1 MELLTEVLFF
11 FFFFGFSPILKE
23 AIFLSVM
30 NIDRRVFLCLTTMP
44 KSQITNCYEHFC
56 PLLNVA
62 ANHFIR
68 L

>member
-1 MELLTEVLFF
+1 MFF
-11 FFFFGFSPILKE
+11 FFFAFPHYLE
-23 AIFLSVM
+23 AIFLSGM
-30 NIDRRVFLCLTTMP
+30 NIDRRVFLCLTMMP

-62 ANHFIR
+62 ANHFIG